1 MEISEEWFA
10 SLTRFETDL
19 IKTYL
24 DIGDPKKSDTM
35 PEIDGPVKI
44 KECVHCKSRKII
56 CYGHSK
62 KGKQRYLCK
71 DCSRTFTMVSK
82 SFFKNTR
89 ISYEQRLKLMECE
102 MIASS
107 LKETSYQTRLSVIS
121 CFYLRHKLYLHDDRH
136 REDPGRKPD
145 GLQRHG
151 RDRRKHRSDRR
162 DHQNHQ
168 TGLQLQSGMIE
179 NTSDPSTVRGVF
191 ISQCSGWTL
200 FSPSS
205 FSVTTYNAV
214 LLPGSSSI
222 IVFFMTT
229 AASAAQRPRK
239 THARTITMIP
249 FSFPMPTF
257 LFSGSV
263 RRPLN

>member
-1 MEISEEWFA
+1 MIQR
-10 SLTRFETDL
+10 SLIPYPRSMDL
-19 IKTYL
+19 F
-24 DIGDPKKSDTM
+24 
-35 PEIDGPVKI
+35 
-44 KECVHCKSRKII
+44 

-62 KGKQRYLCK
+62 KGRQRYLCK

-107 LKETSYQTRLSVIS
+107 LKETSYQTRLSVTS
-121 CFYLRHKLYLHDDRH
+121 CFYLRYKLYLHDDRH

-179 NTSDPSTVRGVF
+179 NTSDHQRLEVF
-191 ISQCSGWTL
+191 LSLNAADRRSFRHPL
-200 FSPSS
+200 F
-205 FSVTTYNAV
+205 
-214 LLPGSSSI
+214 L
-222 IVFFMTT
+222 
-229 AASAAQRPRK
+229 
-239 THARTITMIP
+239 
-249 FSFPMPTF
+249 
-257 LFSGSV
+257 
-263 RRPLN
+263 